1 MKVTIL
7 GCGSSTGVPRVGNDW
22 GACDPD
28 EPRNRR
34 SRCSILVD
42 SGATRLLVDTS
53 PDLRQQLLDT
63 GTDDL
68 DAVAYTHMHA
78 DQTHGID
85 DLRVLFLRK
94 RARLPVYG
102 DAETL
107 AVLRRRF
114 DYIFE
119 RPSHSPYPPIAET
132 YVIEAGVPFEVGDIE
147 VQPFLQEHGNIMSL
161 GMRFGSIAYSNDVSA
176 LDEDAFAAI
185 DGVRVWIVDALRH
198 TPHPT
203 HAHLDLALEWIARV
217 KPERAVLTNMHVDM
231 DYQTLRREL
240 PAHVEP
246 GYDGMVIE
254 V

>member
-22 GACDPD
+22 GDCDPG

-42 SGATRLLVDTS
+42 SGSTRLLVDTA

-68 DAVAYTHMHA
+68 DAVLYTHAHA

-107 AVLRRRF
+107 AILRRRF

-119 RPSHSPYPPIAET
+119 RPPNSPYPPIAET
-132 YVIEAGVPFEVGDIE
+132 HELDPAAPFRIGDIDGAA
-147 VQPFLQEHGNIMSL
+147 FAQEHGNITSL
-161 GMRFGSIAYSNDVSA
+161 GLRFGAIGYSNDVNA
-176 LDEDAFAAI
+176 LDERAFEVL
-185 DGVRVWIVDALRH
+185 DGVRVWIVDALRY

-203 HAHLDLALEWIARV
+203 HAHLDQALEWIERLGPA
-217 KPERAVLTNMHVDM
+217 RAVLTNMHIDM
-231 DYQTLRREL
+231 DYRTLRRTL
-240 PAHVEP
+240 PDGVEP
-246 GYDGMVIE
+246 AYDGMVIE
-254 V
+254 A

>member
-22 GACDPD
+22 GACDPK

-34 SRCSILVD
+34 SRCSILVEN
-42 SGATRLLVDTS
+42 GRTRLLIDTA

-63 GTDDL
+63 GTEDL

-102 DAETL
+102 DADTL
-107 AVLRRRF
+107 AALHRRF
-114 DYIFE
+114 GYIFE
-119 RPSHSPYPPIAET
+119 RPPDSPYPPIAET
-132 YVIEAGVPFEVGDIE
+132 YLIEPGQPFQVGDIE
-147 VQPFLQEHGNIMSL
+147 AMPFLQEHGNIMSL
-161 GMRFGSIAYSNDVSA
+161 GMRFGALAYSNDVHA
-176 LDEDAFAAI
+176 LDEDAFAVLE
-185 DGVRVWIVDALRH
+185 GVTVWIVDALRH
-198 TPHPT
+198 KPHPT
-203 HAHLDLALEWIARV
+203 HAHLELTLDWIARV
-217 KPERAVLTNMHVDM
+217 KPERAVLTNMHIDM

-240 PAHVEP
+240 PEHVEP
-246 GYDGMVIE
+246 AYDGMVIE
-254 V
+254 A

>member
-102 DAETL
+102 DADTL
-107 AVLRRRF
+107 EALRRRF
-114 DYIFE
+114 GYIFE
-119 RPSHSPYPPIAET
+119 RPADSPYPPIAVT
-132 YVIEAGVPFEVGDIE
+132 HVIEAGVPFEVGDIT
-147 VQPFLQEHGNIMSL
+147 VRPFLQEHGNIMSL
-161 GMRFGSIAYSNDVSA
+161 GMRFGPIAYSNDVNA
-176 LDEDAFAAI
+176 LDEDAFEALA
-185 DGVRVWIVDALRH
+185 GVRIWIVDALRQ

-203 HAHLDLALEWIARV
+203 HAHLSLALEWIARV
-217 KPERAVLTNMHVDM
+217 KPERAVLTNMHIDM
-231 DYQTLRREL
+231 DYQTLRDEL
-240 PAHVEP
+240 PPHVEP

-254 V
+254 A

>member
-42 SGATRLLVDTS
+42 SGSTRLLVDTA

-68 DAVAYTHMHA
+68 DAVVYTHMHA

-94 RARLPVYG
+94 RARLPVFG

-107 AVLRRRF
+107 AILRRRF

-119 RPSHSPYPPIAET
+119 QPPNSPYPSIALTHE
-132 YVIEAGVPFEVGDIE
+132 IAPQVPFSVGDIE
-147 VQPFLQEHGNIMSL
+147 TTAFWQEHGNIMSL
-161 GMRFGSIAYSNDVSA
+161 GLRFGAIGYSNDVNA
-176 LDEDAFAAI
+176 LDERAFEVL
-185 DGVRVWIVDALRH
+185 DGVKVWIVDALRY

-203 HAHLDLALEWIARV
+203 HFSVKQALEWV
-217 KPERAVLTNMHVDM
+217 DHLEPKRAILTHLNVEL
-231 DYQTLRREL
+231 DYDTLCREL
-240 PAHVEP
+240 PDHVEP
-246 GYDGMVIE
+246 AYDGMVVE
-254 V
+254 F